1 MDYTRDFSNMSKK
14 SQVSSKKVD
23 KKGKKS
29 TATKKPIVKKAAPK
43 VVAKKAPARRPAA
56 KAGAKKLVL
65 KKPAPK
71 KVAAGKAKNKKP
83 TVKGKAP
90 VKKSLAAKTIV
101 KKAAP
106 KKVQVR
112 QKQAVRTRPAA
123 PKKAA
128 PSKKSTRKPTPPVAK
143 KAAPKKST
151 TKKISRVQPI
161 RKKAATPKKTTAKA
175 LSTGK
180 KTATKLSSGASRK
193 APAKAKPAVVQKKAL
208 SKKGVKKVVAPVGK
222 KTASQKPTVS
232 QGMGKKPQNA
242 KSASP
247 KNSGRQAITQKSKPQ
262 KAKHVP
268 VEKPAVPKSQVQQE
282 QKQKETPPPA
292 TIREKNGAAG
302 GTRKTARGK
311 TPRRPLNIKIT
322 AALLQEYFPDD
333 LTLKNAFKNLVALA
347 KKNGGY
353 VTDDDIISS
362 LPSDGF
368 EEQDTER
375 LFERLHS
382 CGIEVLE
389 EPTSVSTLTVDELK
403 AFANGEHGHLIENP
417 VVQGRLKQL
426 VLQANDQGFLTYDDI
441 NDVLP
446 ASVIDPED
454 HEKIMDCLRS
464 MNFKIIDSAEMGEVA
479 TPVQEDVPQEQDES
493 EKMADLDDPVRM
505 YLKQMGQ
512 KELLKR
518 DEEVQLSRRI
528 DQAES
533 ALQKSLHQLGVVASY
548 YRDLAVKLLQN
559 KERFDR
565 AVADKNID
573 HREQYFRTLQA
584 ALNRLQELYDAAHLS
599 YGRLRKARKR
609 RRGVEAAQLEFK
621 AYIAK
626 LHELYKK
633 FSFKP
638 KIYEDFVEY
647 LKEVRQRILKLRRQ
661 LQMEPEQSEH
671 ADKLDELEMQLWM
684 PIDEFLEHYQV
695 MRSHMKQAKESKSEM
710 IEANLRLV
718 ISIAKK
724 YTNRGL
730 AFLDLIQEGNMG
742 LMKAVEKF
750 EYRRGYKFST
760 YATWWIRQAI
770 TRSIA
775 DQARTIRIPVHMI
788 ETINKLMRVQK
799 KLVQDLGREPTPEEI
814 SAQCNMSVDRV
825 RSVLKMAQQP
835 ISMQQPVG
843 DSDDTS
849 FGDFLEDK
857 TAENPMDGAAF
868 NSLREKLTVVLNTL
882 NERERAVIEQRFGLR
897 DGNPRTLEE
906 VGRQFNVTRERIRQ
920 IEAKAL
926 RKLRHPSRIQKI
938 KGFLDTS
945 NA

>member
-1 MDYTRDFSNMSKK
+1 MSKK
-14 SQVSSKKVD
+14 PQTSPKKTSKQQPKATAVKKPAAKAKVKKPVNGKAATKSSVVSRKAVAKKVADTAAKKPVAKKAQPQKPHSKPAAKGAAVKKVSQPKATVERKEPVRKSAAKPVTKMPAAKKVEVVKKALPSKKPVATQKAD
-23 KKGKKS
+23 SRKKSVPEKSVALKAKAGTKTQKVAEKDDSKTPAKKAEVKKS
-29 TATKKPIVKKAAPK
+29 TPQKIESKKAAPK
-43 VVAKKAPARRPAA
+43 GTPAR
-56 KAGAKKLVL
+56 K
-65 KKPAPK
+65 
-71 KVAAGKAKNKKP
+71 
-83 TVKGKAP
+83 
-90 VKKSLAAKTIV
+90 
-101 KKAAP
+101 
-106 KKVQVR
+106 
-112 QKQAVRTRPAA
+112 
-123 PKKAA
+123 
-128 PSKKSTRKPTPPVAK
+128 
-143 KAAPKKST
+143 
-151 TKKISRVQPI
+151 
-161 RKKAATPKKTTAKA
+161 
-175 LSTGK
+175 
-180 KTATKLSSGASRK
+180 
-193 APAKAKPAVVQKKAL
+193 AVVQKSA
-208 SKKGVKKVVAPVGK
+208 S
-222 KTASQKPTVS
+222 SQKAPAGIDGTKA
-232 QGMGKKPQNA
+232 KKEPA
-242 KSASP
+242 KQRAADTP
-247 KNSGRQAITQKSKPQ
+247 KSKS
-262 KAKHVP
+262 VR
-268 VEKPAVPKSQVQQE
+268 KSRARNDRGSVG
-282 QKQKETPPPA
+282 
-292 TIREKNGAAG
+292 REP
-302 GTRKTARGK
+302 RKTVNVK
-311 TPRRPLNIKIT
+311 VT

-333 LTLKNAFKNLVALA
+333 LTLKNAFKNLVSIA

-382 CGIEVLE
+382 CGIDVLE
-389 EPTSVSTLTVDELK
+389 ESAGVGTLTVDDTEDSD
-403 AFANGEHGHLIENP
+403 I
-417 VVQGRLKQL
+417 QRRLRQL
-426 VLQANDQGFLTYDDI
+426 VLLANDQGFLTYDDI

-446 ASVIDPED
+446 ASIINPED
-454 HEKIMDCLRS
+454 HEKIMECLRS
-464 MNFKIIDSAEMGEVA
+464 MNIKIIDASEMGDVS
-479 TPVQEDVPQEQDES
+479 TPAQEDTPQEQDES

-548 YRDLAVKLLQN
+548 YRELAVKLLQN

-565 AVADKNID
+565 VVVDKNID

-584 ALNRLQELYDAAHLS
+584 ALNKLQEIYDAANLS
-599 YGRLRKARKR
+599 YGRLRKARRR
-609 RRGVEAAQLEFK
+609 RRGVDTAQLEFK

-633 FSFKP
+633 FSFKS

-647 LKEVRQRILKLRRQ
+647 LKEIRQRILKLRRQ
-661 LQMEPEQSEH
+661 LETEQDKSDYE
-671 ADKLDELEMQLWM
+671 DKLNELEMQLWM

-814 SAQCNMSVDRV
+814 SAQCNMSVERV

-938 KGFLDTS
+938 KGFLDTT
-945 NA
+945 NL